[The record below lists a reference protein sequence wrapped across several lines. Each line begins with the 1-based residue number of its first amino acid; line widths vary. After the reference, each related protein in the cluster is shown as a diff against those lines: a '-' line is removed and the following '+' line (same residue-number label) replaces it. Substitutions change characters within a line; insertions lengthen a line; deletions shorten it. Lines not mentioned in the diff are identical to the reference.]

1 MNESEHADDN
11 GKKNPGDHPVGIVVN
26 FNPVTMPTRQATGL
40 AIKQAAITQGV
51 NIKVD
56 FKLYRDKGS
65 GRRDPI
71 RDDETVPLHEGEK
84 FEAVDGDDN
93 S

>member
-1 MNESEHADDN
+1 MENVDIAEKRPEHVAI
-11 GKKNPGDHPVGIVVN
+11 PTSITVN
-26 FNPVTMPTRQATGL
+26 FKPVTMPTHRATGL
-40 AIKQAAITQGV
+40 EIKQNAIAQGV

-56 FKLYRDKGS
+56 FKLFRDKGS
-65 GRRDPI
+65 GRRDPVGDNERI
-71 RDDETVPLHEGEK
+71 PLHDGEK